1 MVVAPIAFLRHRRI
15 KPKNRKHGT
24 QLHDEAHGG
33 APPEMTS
40 FPSKMNDWPSDRFL
54 TRGLIGIHCQLDR
67 LENRGV
73 ISRLRPASKSATCAS
88 GQLIL
93 SVLVDPDASLRLLLT
108 SFGAVDPHF
117 VRVIA

>member
-24 QLHDEAHGG
+24 QLHDEAHDG

-54 TRGLIGIHCQLDR
+54 TRGLIGIHGQLDR

-73 ISRLRPASKSATCAS
+73 ISGLSTRVEIGHMCIRSAV
-88 GQLIL
+88 L
-93 SVLVDPDASLRLLLT
+93 SVLMDRGVTLSTA
-108 SFGAVDPHF
+108 PHF
-117 VRVIA
+117 VRSR